1 MDGHRFERV
10 RLRCDTYFVG
20 GRLKAQ
26 AGAVGSVVGEYNG
39 LLTIHFD
46 ATEHFVEP
54 DGSGLRIAHNVPR
67 LDVERLPST
76 GDNE

>member
-1 MDGHRFERV
+1 MDNSHQFERV
-10 RLRCDTYFVG
+10 RLRCDTYFVD

-26 AGAVGSVVGEYNG
+26 AGAVGIVVSEYNG

-46 ATEHFVEP
+46 DTDHFVEP
-54 DGSGLRIAHNVPR
+54 DGLGLRIAHNVPR

-76 GDNE
+76 GR